1 MKNKKAISLIVLVI
15 TILVLSILATT
26 VIISLSNSNVISE
39 ANDAVNKYNL
49 KQMEMSVQLE
59 QASMMLESG
68 GKKPNT
74 FDLIEKLYTNNQITE
89 SQKAELI
96 VNGGELELD
105 GEILRLDTDSVVTF
119 DGNEYF
125 KMEDGTYKLRFKYTI
140 YKLPNV
146 ENLVYDE
153 IGFVV
158 FPQDLVDN
166 YSPEIAIEEKF
177 KLDAEEKYGMNIG
190 ILKSAKKVFE
200 DDEKIQ
206 TNLALTGI
214 NEEGKSRVYMSRVYI
229 KYTYNGVSGVLY
241 SDVNNSS
248 VDGAVEVDE

>member
-96 VNGGELELD
+96 ANGGELELD

-146 ENLVYDE
+146 ENLEYDE

-158 FPQDLVDN
+158 LPQDLVDN

-177 KLDAEEKYGMNIG
+177 KLDAEEKYGMPV
-190 ILKSAKKVFE
+190 AKVIVKYGSE

-206 TNLALTGI
+206 TNLGLTGI

-248 VDGAVEVDE
+248 FDGAVEVDE